1 MIKGTKGQL
10 TLGAKQLELL
20 AKKSN
25 SKEAKAILKTVKNP
39 TLEVAYKSKSNYTI
53 AGLNF
58 KDGKNTV
65 AKGAVS
71 ITKPGTNKS
80 VVKYRLNTGKSTVN
94 GFIDGGKVAN
104 TKDMELALMRKDKM
118 IKVDA
123 RVADAT
129 AHHLNINEEEVLKYV
144 KDFKGNDFVEKY
156 TQLNK
161 KMQQIADN
169 IMTETKRVLRGESSI
184 SSIPANVGFSRLQSQ
199 IKRLTRGNSAIE
211 MDFKNIEIPV
221 NNIKNSVKNIK
232 FEI

>member
-1 MIKGTKGQL
+1 
-10 TLGAKQLELL
+10 
-20 AKKSN
+20 
-25 SKEAKAILKTVKNP
+25 
-39 TLEVAYKSKSNYTI
+39 
-53 AGLNF
+53 
-58 KDGKNTV
+58 
-65 AKGAVS
+65 
-71 ITKPGTNKS
+71 
-80 VVKYRLNTGKSTVN
+80 
-94 GFIDGGKVAN
+94 
-104 TKDMELALMRKDKM
+104 MELALMRKDKM